1 MHSSFYS
8 TYISKLIRVRLI
20 YTLRVYVNKSIFGKK
35 NLSEIEKIVKT
46 KLIRIR
52 LIYTLEYTLTNLF
65 LEKKNLSEIKKTV
78 YYCVP

>member
-1 MHSSFYS
+1 MLTNLF
-8 TYISKLIRVRLI
+8 LE
-20 YTLRVYVNKSIFGKK
+20 KK
-35 NLSEIEKIVKT
+35 NLLEIEKIDKT

-65 LEKKNLSEIKKTV
+65 LEKKKLSEIEKTV